1 MIAYVL
7 MTLVVLLCVIHLLIN
22 YNKKARMMRRIPG
35 PKETFLV
42 GNAPEI
48 IVSPVELFALGR
60 KYANTWKNLYR
71 FWAYPLS
78 AVNIYNPEDIEV
90 IISTTKF
97 NEKSRVYY
105 FLKPWLQD
113 GLLLSNGSKW
123 QQRRKILTPAFHFN
137 ILREF
142 YVVLEE
148 NSDRLVAKLAQHTGK
163 ELDLVPVMSE
173 FTLNSICETAMGT
186 QLSEETSASAK
197 RYKEAILSLTNV
209 VFERFIKMPY
219 YFDNIFNL
227 SPLGKEQQKFITTI
241 REFTKKVIHDRKLY
255 WELNKFDL
263 NDFTE
268 SGSDDVYMNKRRKK
282 TAMLDLLI
290 AAQKEGMIDENGI
303 QEEVDTFMFEGH
315 DTTASGLTF
324 CLMLLANN
332 RDKQDKIVQELH
344 EIFGKSL
351 RSATIDDLCKM
362 KYLECCIKESLRLY
376 PPVHFIS
383 RNLNQTVELSNYT
396 VPPGTICHIHVY
408 DLHRREDLY
417 KDPLVFD
424 PDRFLPENCVGR
436 HPYAYIPFSAGPRN
450 CIGQKFAMLEMKLV
464 VSAVLRE
471 FQLFPV
477 TTPDDIRI
485 SADLV
490 LRNSGPVSVRFEKRN
505 KNNNYLL

>member
-1 MIAYVL
+1 MLVYG
-7 MTLVVLLCVIHLLIN
+7 LVVAALLLCVVHVLIN
-22 YNKKARMMRRIPG
+22 YSKKARMMRKIPG
-35 PKETFLV
+35 PKETFLI
-42 GNAPEI
+42 GNALDI

-90 IISTTKF
+90 IISTMKY
-97 NEKSRVYY
+97 NEKSQVYS

-113 GLLLSNGSKW
+113 GLLLSHGAKW

-148 NSDRLVAKLAQHTGK
+148 NSDRLVSRLERHVGE
-163 ELDLVPVMSE
+163 ELDVVPVMSE

-186 QLSEETSASAK
+186 QLSEETSLSAK
-197 RYKEAILSLTNV
+197 RYKGAILALVTV

-219 YFDNIFNL
+219 YFDTIFNL
-227 SPLGKEQQKFITTI
+227 SPLGKQQQKYIDTI
-241 REFTKKVIHDRKLY
+241 RDFTKKVIHSRKLY
-255 WELNKFDL
+255 WEKNKFDI
-263 NDFTE
+263 NNFTE
-268 SGSDDVYMNKRRKK
+268 EGSQDLFMNKRRKK

-290 AAQKEGMIDENGI
+290 AAEKEGLIDETGI

-332 RDKQDKIVQELH
+332 KDKQDKIVQELH
-344 EIFGKSL
+344 EIFGQSL
-351 RSATIDDLCKM
+351 RSATIDDLSKM

-383 RNLNQTVELSNYT
+383 RNLNETVQLSNYT
-396 VPPGTICHIHVY
+396 VPPGTLCHIHVY
-408 DLHRREDLY
+408 DLHRRGDLY
-417 KDPLVFD
+417 KDPEKFD
-424 PDRFLPENCVGR
+424 PDRFSPENCIGR

-464 VSAVLRE
+464 VSALLRE
-471 FQLFPV
+471 YQLYPV
-477 TTPDDIRI
+477 TTPADIKI

-490 LRNSGPVSVRFEKRN
+490 LRNSGPVSVRFEKRS